1 MSLYLTSKKTTKGFD
16 GDLIIDTHQS
26 HISHKQFHKIT
37 NTILETTVNENK
49 MRWQLQKALSHRD
62 VNNKPMVSGL
72 SLVSSDKF
80 SIEIFDTEPLKG
92 SSYSPTPEKKHPN
105 PTCGLMN
112 IWNDDY
118 ECVKMV
124 YETLS
129 SRAKASWW
137 QNHNESLTGQSFKDY
152 HMTFLTRD
160 VLLIADEIENSKK
173 KPARHNTNLL

>member
-1 MSLYLTSKKTTKGFD
+1 MKTIMSLYLTSKKTTKGFD

-26 HISHKQFHKIT
+26 HISHKQCHKIT

-80 SIEIFDTEPLKG
+80 SIEIFETEPLKG
-92 SSYSPTPEKKHPN
+92 SSYSPTTEKHPN

-112 IWNDDY
+112 IWNYDY
-118 ECVKMV
+118 ECVKWCMKH
-124 YETLS
+124 YQAEQKHHDDRITM
-129 SRAKASWW
+129 
-137 QNHNESLTGQSFKDY
+137 NH
-152 HMTFLTRD
+152 
-160 VLLIADEIENSKK
+160 
-173 KPARHNTNLL
+173 